1 MAEVVF
7 GIGTSHTPML
17 SMSPQRWPE
26 LGEQFDRAMP
36 ELDFDA
42 RAAHAPD
49 WLPAELN
56 SNVWKD
62 KYEAAQRA
70 LDQLRVTM
78 GRVAPDVVLI
88 VGNDQEEMFLEYT
101 PMFALMKADVA
112 RDMPADMS
120 SLPKPLREAWWAY
133 HGDKPVEYP
142 LVSSLDDHLI
152 KALADGGFDI
162 AVCTDQTEGR
172 SIGHAFTFVERR
184 IMPDFSTPIVPIMIN
199 TYYPPNQASPARC
212 IELGQAIA
220 QAIKTWDNPARIAVA
235 ASGGLSHFA
244 VEADLDR
251 KILRHLEHEEFDQLA
266 AIPREV
272 LKLGTSEALNWITAA
287 RILAEFG
294 RRMHLINYIPAYR
307 SMAASGVG
315 IAFATWT

>member
-1 MAEVVF
+1 
-7 GIGTSHTPML
+7 ML

-26 LGEQFDRAMP
+26 LGGDFDRG
-36 ELDFDA
+36 LLKSDYDV
-42 RAAHAPD
+42 RAAQAPD
-49 WLPAELN
+49 WLPAQLN
-56 SNVWKD
+56 SNVWQA
-62 KYEAAQRA
+62 KYEASQRA
-70 LDQLRVTM
+70 LGQLRETLSEA
-78 GRVAPDVVLI
+78 APDLVLI

-101 PMFALMKADVA
+101 PMFALMKANVA
-112 RDMPADMS
+112 RDMPADVG
-120 SLPKPLREAWWAY
+120 SLPGPLQEAWWAY

-162 AVCTDQTEGR
+162 AVCTDQTDGR

-220 QAIKTWDNPARIAVA
+220 QAIKTWDSPSRIAVV

-244 VEADLDR
+244 IEADLDR
-251 KILRHLEHEEFDQLA
+251 KILGHLEREEFDQLA

-272 LKLGTSEALNWITAA
+272 LKLGTSESLNWVTAA
-287 RILAEFG
+287 RILAESG
-294 RRMHLINYIPAYR
+294 RKMHLIDYIPAYR
-307 SMAASGVG
+307 SIASTGVG
-315 IAFATWT
+315 LAFATWT

>member
-1 MAEVVF
+1 
-7 GIGTSHTPML
+7 ML

-26 LGEQFDRAMP
+26 LGGDFDRG
-36 ELDFDA
+36 LLQSDYGA
-42 RAAHAPD
+42 RAAKAPA

-56 SNVWKD
+56 SDVWEA
-62 KYEAAQRA
+62 KYEASQRA
-70 LDQLRVTM
+70 LSQLRLTM
-78 GRVAPDVVLI
+78 GEAAPDLVLI
-88 VGNDQEEMFLEYT
+88 VGNDQEEMFLEYK

-112 RDMPADMS
+112 RDMPADVG
-120 SLPKPLREAWWAY
+120 SLPGPLQEAWWAY
-133 HGDKPVEYP
+133 HGNLPVEFP

-152 KALADGGFDI
+152 KVLADGGFDV

-220 QAIKTWDNPARIAVA
+220 EAIKTWDNPARIVVA
-235 ASGGLSHFA
+235 ASGGLSHFV

-251 KILRHLEHEEFDQLA
+251 KILGHLEREEFDELA
-266 AIPREV
+266 TIPREV
-272 LKLGTSEALNWITAA
+272 LKLGTSESLNWITAA

-294 RRMHLINYIPAYR
+294 RKMNLIDYIPAYR
-307 SMAASGVG
+307 SIASTGVG
-315 IAFATWT
+315 LAFATWT

>member
-1 MAEVVF
+1 
-7 GIGTSHTPML
+7 
-17 SMSPQRWPE
+17 
-26 LGEQFDRAMP
+26 MP

-42 RAAHAPD
+42 RASHAPD

-56 SNVWKD
+56 SNVWRD

-78 GRVAPDVVLI
+78 GEVAPDVVLI

-112 RDMPADMS
+112 RDMPADIS
-120 SLPKPLREAWWAY
+120 SLPKPLQEAWWAY

-142 LVSSLDDHLI
+142 LVSGLDDHLI

-172 SIGHAFTFVERR
+172 SVGHAFTFVERR

-220 QAIKTWDNPARIAVA
+220 QAIKTWDNPSRIAVA

>member
-1 MAEVVF
+1 
-7 GIGTSHTPML
+7 ML

-26 LGEQFDRAMP
+26 LGEQLDRAMP

-49 WLPAELN
+49 WLSAELN
-56 SNVWKD
+56 SSVWKD

-78 GRVAPDVVLI
+78 GEVAPDLVLI

-112 RDMPADMS
+112 RDLPADIS
-120 SLPKPLREAWWAY
+120 SLPKPLQEAWWAY

-220 QAIKTWDNPARIAVA
+220 QAIKTWDNPSRIAVA

-251 KILRHLEHEEFDQLA
+251 KILRHLEHEEFGQLA

-294 RRMHLINYIPAYR
+294 RTMHLINYIPAYR